1 MSRQSLFGLLLIGLL
16 GLGLSRPASA
26 QFAVIDVAS
35 IAQLIQQYE
44 TLQQELATVQAHLT
58 VAQQAYAA
66 VTGVRGM
73 QQLLSGTQRNYL
85 PTSWSDVQGV
95 LQGSSATYGGLASST
110 QSIVTTN
117 AVLNAQQVSSL
128 SPQEQMHLTNA
139 RQTAALLQAV
149 SRLALSTT
157 SSRFSSLQQLINAM
171 SGASDPKAVMDLHA
185 RIGAEQAMLANDA
198 SKIQVLYQVAQG
210 QQWAQQQQRQEQ
222 AIADIG
228 SARTLPPMGLR

>member
-1 MSRQSLFGLLLIGLL
+1 MFRYSACALLVALL
-16 GLGLSRPASA
+16 GFSMSRPASA

-35 IAQLIQQYE
+35 ITQLIQQYE
-44 TLQQELATVQAHLT
+44 TLQKELSTAQSHLT

-66 VTGVRGM
+66 MTGVRGM

-85 PTSWSDVQGV
+85 PASWGDVQGV
-95 LQGSSATYGGLASST
+95 MQGSSSSYGGLAAST
-110 QSIVTTN
+110 QNILSTN
-117 AVLNAQQVSSL
+117 AVLSTQQVAAL
-128 SPQEQMHLTNA
+128 SPAEQMHLANA

-157 SSRFSSLQQLINAM
+157 SGRFASLQQLVNAM
-171 SGASDPKAVMDLHA
+171 SGATDSKGIMDLHA
-185 RIGAEQAMLANDA
+185 RIGAEEAMLAND
-198 SKIQVLYQVAQG
+198 STKIQILYQAAQG

-228 SARTLPPMGLR
+228 SARTLPPMGLHY

>member
-1 MSRQSLFGLLLIGLL
+1 L
-16 GLGLSRPASA
+16 A

-35 IAQLIQQYE
+35 LAQLIQEYE
-44 TLQQELATVQAHLT
+44 TLQQELTTARDNLS

-66 VTGVRGM
+66 ATGLRGM
-73 QQLLSGTQRNYL
+73 QQLLAGTQRNYL
-85 PTSWSDVQGV
+85 PTSWGDVQGV
-95 LQGSSATYGGLASST
+95 LQGGSSAYGALSTST
-110 QSIVTTN
+110 QNILTTN
-117 AVLNAQQVSSL
+117 AVLSPQQVSGL
-128 SPQEQMHLTNA
+128 SPAEQMHLNNA

-157 SSRFSSLQQLINAM
+157 SSRFASLQQLINAM
-171 SGASDPKAVMDLHA
+171 SGATDPKAVMDLQA

-198 SKIQVLYQVAQG
+198 SKLQVLYQVAQG

-228 SARTLPPMGLR
+228 SPRTLPPMGLR